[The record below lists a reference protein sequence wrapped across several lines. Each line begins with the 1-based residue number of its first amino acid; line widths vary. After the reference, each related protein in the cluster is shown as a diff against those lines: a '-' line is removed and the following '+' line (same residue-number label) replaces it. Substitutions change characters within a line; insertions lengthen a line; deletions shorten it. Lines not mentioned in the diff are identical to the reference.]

1 MLCFGRLLL
10 VSLLL
15 SFSSAYASDED
26 APPPPLDPEYM
37 GSHDMIIVA
46 KGTTLYAYPIPG
58 YEKPDNQQIIY
69 KVGTDTPSI
78 RFLVRDA
85 DIVTAR
91 SKPFNLQRLIR
102 GEEIEI
108 AMDIY
113 MGHFDRGGMKIHEE
127 AIITFDKLL
136 YHRSFEDI
144 KPSSIR
150 QIYDMVKV
158 GKNEFILVHQL
169 HKKPTYDN
177 LLLFDDMVNCVK
189 EFTTSTPV
197 PTIMQIFSRL
207 NLCGPMKPLY
217 YETELYQ

>member
-1 MLCFGRLLL
+1 MLRFGRLLL

-15 SFSSAYASDED
+15 SFSCAQASDEE
-26 APPPPLDPEYM
+26 APPPPLDPDYM
-37 GSHDMIIVA
+37 GSHDMIFVS

-69 KVGTDTPSI
+69 KISTDTPSI

-91 SKPFNLQRLIR
+91 SKPFNLERLIR
-102 GEEIEI
+102 GEEVEVS
-108 AMDIY
+108 MEIY
-113 MGHFDRGGMKIHEE
+113 MGHFDRGGLKIHEE
-127 AIITFDKLL
+127 TIITFDKLL
-136 YHRSFEDI
+136 YHRPFDDI

-158 GKNEFILVHQL
+158 GGDEFILVHQL
-169 HKKPTYDN
+169 QERPSYDN
-177 LLLFDDMVNCVK
+177 LILFDDMTSCVK
-189 EFTTSTPV
+189 EFTTTSPV
-197 PTIMQIFSRL
+197 PTIMQIFNRL
-207 NLCGPMKPLY
+207 NFCGPMKPLY